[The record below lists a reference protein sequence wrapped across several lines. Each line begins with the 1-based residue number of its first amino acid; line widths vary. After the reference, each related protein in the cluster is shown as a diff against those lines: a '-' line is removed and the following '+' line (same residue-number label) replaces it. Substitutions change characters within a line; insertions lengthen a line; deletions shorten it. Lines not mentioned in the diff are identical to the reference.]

1 MRENK
6 VYTKTGDKG
15 ITSLISG
22 KRVPKHDIRI
32 KAYGSIDELIAWI
45 GLIRDTTNLSYVKS
59 TLMEVQSQLMTVA
72 AQLAVDTDEYFPSN
86 LKPIETNSIT
96 FIEKEIDNLTEK
108 LPPLKNFVIPGGH
121 KLISYAHIARCITRR
136 SERYVTELDQKIP
149 ISGTLI
155 AYINRLSDYF
165 FTLSRTFASELKIEE
180 VKWSGN

>member
-6 VYTKTGDKG
+6 VYTKTGDEG

-59 TLMEVQSQLMTVA
+59 TLMEVQSQLMTIA
-72 AQLAVDTDEYFPSN
+72 AQLAVDTDENFPSN
-86 LKPIETNSIT
+86 LKPIDTNSIT

-108 LPPLKNFVIPGGH
+108 LTPLKNFLIPGGH
-121 KLISYAHIARCITRR
+121 KLISYAHIVRCITRR
-136 SERYVTELDQKIP
+136 SERYVTELDQNFP
-149 ISGTLI
+149 ISGTVI

-165 FTLSRTFASELKIEE
+165 FTLSRTFAAELKIEE

>member
-59 TLMEVQSQLMTVA
+59 TLMEVQSQLMTIA
-72 AQLAVDTDEYFPSN
+72 AQLAVDTDENFLARLDITYG
-86 LKPIETNSIT
+86 PIMNISKRTNDLLHCISI
-96 FIEKEIDNLTEK
+96 L
-108 LPPLKNFVIPGGH
+108 
-121 KLISYAHIARCITRR
+121 
-136 SERYVTELDQKIP
+136 
-149 ISGTLI
+149 
-155 AYINRLSDYF
+155 
-165 FTLSRTFASELKIEE
+165 
-180 VKWSGN
+180 